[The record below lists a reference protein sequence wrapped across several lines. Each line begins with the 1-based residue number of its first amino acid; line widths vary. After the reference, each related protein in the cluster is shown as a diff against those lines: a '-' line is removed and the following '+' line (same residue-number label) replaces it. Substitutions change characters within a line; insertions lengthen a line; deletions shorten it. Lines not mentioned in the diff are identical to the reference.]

1 MLIEKDARRF
11 ILEAIKYDKEIR
23 TIEAHEKLKGEIIIK
38 NYEYNVLRKK
48 FAEVCGKIN
57 SVANTQ
63 GKGRDDLNIDILVTA
78 EDIYRKIS
86 DYKSRAVRKLSY
98 EIKQSFQ
105 NLRCLFRKYS
115 ENLEAVDPQLK
126 NNPDL
131 ITALTAYE
139 RSWEKGKDFL
149 LDCAKH
155 DILLSMSELIE
166 GLIEK
171 YNEVKM
177 KIEEADTDVFIM
189 VPCLAI
195 LKAIDEEDT
204 ILYSMFY
211 SNKDEEHMEKYKV
224 IKNEYN
230 IMQIGS
236 VGYEVYNAIERMI
249 LEKTIDDKLVKW
261 SNNERIKKLV
271 HDIKELAIMLQRIK
285 PTEWNSLMETAMGI
299 I

>member
-126 NNPDL
+126 NNPD
-131 ITALTAYE
+131 
-139 RSWEKGKDFL
+139 
-149 LDCAKH
+149 
-155 DILLSMSELIE
+155 
-166 GLIEK
+166 
-171 YNEVKM
+171 
-177 KIEEADTDVFIM
+177 
-189 VPCLAI
+189 
-195 LKAIDEEDT
+195 
-204 ILYSMFY
+204 
-211 SNKDEEHMEKYKV
+211 
-224 IKNEYN
+224 
-230 IMQIGS
+230 
-236 VGYEVYNAIERMI
+236 
-249 LEKTIDDKLVKW
+249 
-261 SNNERIKKLV
+261 
-271 HDIKELAIMLQRIK
+271 
-285 PTEWNSLMETAMGI
+285 
-299 I
+299 